1 MFEAGSLTVFLFY
14 VFIALF
20 GFFAVT
26 PITLNAISLF
36 GVQRTFA
43 EAMVREGVIKDE
55 DRKMMQPKKEIAGVI
70 IASLVLA
77 VYIGVLVKTA
87 PYGLITGLIASAA
100 GVAKYY
106 KVLQYNSLTV
116 RNFKNTY
123 KDVMDKKKFDNF
135 VKAHF

>member
-70 IASLVLA
+70 IALLVLA

>member
-1 MFEAGSLTVFLFY
+1 
-14 VFIALF
+14 
-20 GFFAVT
+20 
-26 PITLNAISLF
+26 
-36 GVQRTFA
+36 
-43 EAMVREGVIKDE
+43 
-55 DRKMMQPKKEIAGVI
+55 MQPKKEIAGVI

>member
-87 PYGLITGLIASAA
+87 PYDLITGLIASAA